1 MVDLRIAHRRL
12 GNQHIASPTFE
23 KPEEVVRWMG
33 AVQAQE
39 FAGALWAIGLRT
51 RNATAADVEQAMADG
66 RIVRAHPMRGTWH
79 FVPGEDLRWHLS
91 LTTRRRIAQ
100 TAYYYRQLELD
111 DAILAASNE
120 VFARTL
126 RGGKQL
132 IRPELAAALEQAGIS
147 TRDLR
152 LTFLLSYAELSGVI
166 CSGARRG
173 KQFTYALLDEVVP
186 ASRKLD
192 HDEALAELTRR
203 YFTSHGPATPQDFAW
218 WSGLT
223 VNDARTGLS
232 MNSAC
237 LEREIIDG
245 QDYWFAPS
253 LPCAQ
258 IAATST
264 HLLPTYDEYTVAYKD
279 RSSIFDAAYT
289 DKLDP
294 RGGILANVIAI
305 NGEIVGT
312 WKRAVKKDAIVLA
325 PQFFRSLDEAEA
337 HAFMASVSRYGTCFG
352 TNVIIL
358 PDRRTL
364 AGRPLEVL

>member
-12 GNQHIASPTFE
+12 GNQHIATPTFE

-39 FAGALWAIGLRT
+39 FAGALWAVGLRT

-66 RIVRAHPMRGTWH
+66 RIVRTHPMRGTWH

-91 LTTRRRIAQ
+91 LTARRRIAQ
-100 TAYYYRQLELD
+100 TAYYYRQIELD
-111 DAILAASNE
+111 NAVLAASNE
-120 VFARTL
+120 VFAKTL
-126 RGGKQL
+126 RGGRQL
-132 IRPELAAALEQAGIS
+132 TRPELAAALEQAGIS
-147 TRDLR
+147 TQDLR
-152 LTFLLSYAELSGVI
+152 LTFLLSHAELSGVI

-186 ASRKLD
+186 VSRKLD

-223 VNDARTGLS
+223 ANDARTGLA

-237 LEREIIDG
+237 LAREVIDG

-253 LPCAQ
+253 LPWAR
-258 IAATST
+258 
-264 HLLPTYDEYTVAYKD
+264 VAET
-279 RSSIFDAAYT
+279 F
-289 DKLDP
+289 P
-294 RGGILANVIAI
+294 
-305 NGEIVGT
+305 E
-312 WKRAVKKDAIVLA
+312 
-325 PQFFRSLDEAEA
+325 
-337 HAFMASVSRYGTCFG
+337 VSRA
-352 TNVIIL
+352 I
-358 PDRRTL
+358 
-364 AGRPLEVL
+364 